1 MRRFLLSAAAVVIGL
16 ALVGTAEAGPK
27 GGSGSKGGSS
37 SSHSMHS
44 SYSSHSSHM
53 SYTSKSKVSYFS
65 KDHFHWS
72 HCYWWGKY
80 GCYTYYCP
88 STYCWYY
95 WYEPECCYYPC
106 SYIPYATPVYQTAPV
121 GVAQGVTQ
129 NVNVTNNSPGS
140 ATAAAG
146 TMPPAPPR

>member
-16 ALVGTAEAGPK
+16 ALVGTAQAGPK

-37 SSHSMHS
+37 SSHS

-53 SYTSKSKVSYFS
+53 SYSSKSKVSYFS

-80 GCYTYYCP
+80 GCYLLLP
-88 STYCWYY
+88 QHLLL
-95 WYEPECCYYPC
+95 
-106 SYIPYATPVYQTAPV
+106 VLLV
-121 GVAQGVTQ
+121 
-129 NVNVTNNSPGS
+129 
-140 ATAAAG
+140 
-146 TMPPAPPR
+146 